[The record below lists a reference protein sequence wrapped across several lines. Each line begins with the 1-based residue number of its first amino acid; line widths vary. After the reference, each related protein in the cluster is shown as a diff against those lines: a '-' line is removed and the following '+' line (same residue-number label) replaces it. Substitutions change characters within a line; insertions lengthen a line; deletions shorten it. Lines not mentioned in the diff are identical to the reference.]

1 MREALEM
8 GNDRESGHAERN
20 RETNWEGIGENISGE
35 IVFDAVGV
43 VLEGKNEAWETD
55 AGEV

>member
-1 MREALEM
+1 M

>member
-1 MREALEM
+1 MRKALKVRNN
-8 GNDRESGHAERN
+8 GKRSHAERN

-43 VLEGKNEAWETD
+43 FF
-55 AGEV
+55 